1 MWRQSR
7 FLHITDMDKFEIS
20 LHMSCG
26 DNSDFS
32 TSFVA
37 FSLFCCKITPFLQFT
52 LFCREICFVAI
63 YAFLRGEK
71 LSQKLCPWRKNDKYE
86 VWIPV
91 HFYNAVIKI
100 TKEWLYSPQEALFVF
115 SHYSMVSLLTRRGI
129 SRYFYNAITRIS
141 NECLYSPHE
150 GSTPLEVSRDA
161 LLSWLPSTSE

>member
-1 MWRQSR
+1 MMHVYMILNPWHTSYLSRVHGSYPWRKICHVEKFQISIHLSWGEIWNFSPLIMWRQSR

-71 LSQKLCPWRKNDKYE
+71 LSQKLCPWRKNDKYQ
-86 VWIPV
+86 VCFWV
-91 HFYNAVIKI
+91 
-100 TKEWLYSPQEALFVF
+100 
-115 SHYSMVSLLTRRGI
+115 LLSTLRFFGVLLGTL
-129 SRYFYNAITRIS
+129 RYF
-141 NECLYSPHE
+141 
-150 GSTPLEVSRDA
+150 
-161 LLSWLPSTSE
+161 